1 MTVYVAEISGRGIAA
16 FNAASEAEA
25 AVHLADKAFVRDLI
39 VFRSQ
44 GRPLWD
50 GVAKIQM
57 RRASPEEAA
66 AWQSGMVVGDEDR
79 FVFLVPVVDPSDD
92 KFDDDDDHDMTMTEC
107 RAATCCFDE
116 VTSTSLSGAAGLV
129 DHRQLS

>member
-1 MTVYVAEISGRGIAA
+1 MAVYVAEISGRGIAA
-16 FNAASEAEA
+16 FDAASEAEA

-50 GVAKIQM
+50 GVSKIQM
-57 RRASPEEAA
+57 RRASPEEAV

-92 KFDDDDDHDMTMTEC
+92 RFDDDDDHDH
-107 RAATCCFDE
+107 D
-116 VTSTSLSGAAGLV
+116 
-129 DHRQLS
+129 

>member
-16 FNAASEAEA
+16 FDAASEAEA

-39 VFRSQ
+39 VFQHQ

-50 GVAKIQM
+50 GVSKIQM
-57 RRASPEEAA
+57 RRASPEEAV

-92 KFDDDDDHDMTMTEC
+92 RFDDDDDHDH
-107 RAATCCFDE
+107 D
-116 VTSTSLSGAAGLV
+116 
-129 DHRQLS
+129 